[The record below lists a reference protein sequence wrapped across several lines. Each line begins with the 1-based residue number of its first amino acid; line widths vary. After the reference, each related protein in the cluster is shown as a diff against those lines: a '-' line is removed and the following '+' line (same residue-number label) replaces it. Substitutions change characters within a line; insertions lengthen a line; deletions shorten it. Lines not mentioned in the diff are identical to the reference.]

1 MRYAVVLMVDNF
13 VVHFLNMCDNLRLC
27 IWMVDDTVDGK
38 DNLMETIGVGV
49 LLGFFI
55 SAGE

>member
-1 MRYAVVLMVDNF
+1 MVLMVDNF

-38 DNLMETIGVGV
+38 DNLMKETIRVGF
-49 LLGFFI
+49 LLSALLFF
-55 SAGE
+55 

>member
-38 DNLMETIGVGV
+38 DNLMKETIRVGF
-49 LLGFFI
+49 LLSALLFF
-55 SAGE
+55 